1 MKHIGYRS
9 LAVFCMAV
17 LLSVCALAVPVSAF
31 PAVSGTETELVCT
44 VRDLAAENDTS
55 MAVENSELYRFLYQ
69 EIVSLKEE
77 ISLSRFQVSQ
87 AELRDVYQALHRR
100 PELFYTDRSFR
111 IKLRDG
117 AVVSL
122 MPGYTMDA
130 ETLIAAQRVYTETL
144 DSILACVLPEW
155 TDYQKVLFLHDA
167 LVTQYSYDDTLRNF
181 DVYSFFT
188 EGVGVCQAYSL
199 AMCALLEA
207 LDIPNAYAVS
217 IRMDHMWNLVQLDG
231 AWYHL
236 DVTWDDP
243 VPDGTGFVCHTYFLC
258 SDEKMRSAGHFGW
271 DAPHACTDT
280 RYDDC
285 FVRAAASPFVPFDDG
300 LWYYI
305 DNTTGEL
312 CLWNG
317 DPSSSGCETRKTGAM
332 TFPWDGKNRGEN
344 GYFSG
349 LVRLGDVLLYNS
361 TDAVYAYHPK
371 TGEIERMRFSEMK
384 KTDVFCGI
392 CGKLLPAAQQSPE
405 LSVVAGVS
413 GADGYALVSFSPK
426 NVVTYTVRGT
436 LTGYFAKAGNA
447 AQITLYTGGRAVYRT
462 TAARGTSYRTET
474 SSFALTGVR
483 AGTYELVVTQN
494 GCLPVHISGFTVKGD
509 TDLDTDARFASPSV
523 RELFTL
529 LLGDLNADGVI
540 DATDRA
546 LLLSGG
552 SFNRPVSGAA
562 SSVYDLNGDGYAD
575 FLDLAILTSASGW
588 GKTAASRKIQLS

>member
-1 MKHIGYRS
+1 MKHIGYKS
-9 LAVFCMAV
+9 LAAFCMAV
-17 LLSVCALAVPVSAF
+17 LLSVCVFAVSVSAIS
-31 PAVSGTETELVCT
+31 AVSGAETELVCT

-55 MAVENSELYRFLYQ
+55 TAVENSELYRFLYQ

-77 ISLSRFQVSQ
+77 IFLSRFNVSQ
-87 AELRDVYQALHRR
+87 EELRDVYQALHRR

-122 MPGYTMDA
+122 APSYTMDA
-130 ETLIAAQRVYTETL
+130 ETLIAAQRVYMETL
-144 DSILACVLPEW
+144 DGILACVSPEW

-167 LVTQYSYDDTLRNF
+167 LVTQYRYDDALHAY
-181 DVYSFFT
+181 DVYTFFT
-188 EGVGVCQAYSL
+188 EGAGVCQAYSL

-243 VPDGTGFVCHTYFLC
+243 VPDGTGFVSHTYFLC
-258 SDEKMRSAGHFGW
+258 SDEKMSSIEHFDW
-271 DAPHACTDT
+271 DAPYACTDT
-280 RYDDC
+280 RYDES

-305 DNTTGEL
+305 DNTTGKL
-312 CLWNG
+312 RAWNG
-317 DPSSSGCETRKTGAM
+317 DPSSSGCVIRKTGAL
-332 TFPWDGKNRGEN
+332 TFPWDGETRGEN

-371 TGEIERMRFSEMK
+371 TGEIERMRLSDMQ

-392 CGKLLPAAQQSPE
+392 CGELLPAAQQSPE
-405 LSVVAGVS
+405 LSVTAGVS
-413 GADGYALVSFSPK
+413 GADGYSLVSFSTK
-426 NVVTYTVRGT
+426 NIVTYTVQGT
-436 LTGYFAKAGNA
+436 LTGYFAKAGDA
-447 AQITLYTGGRAVYRT
+447 AQITLYTGGKAVYRT
-462 TAARGTSYRTET
+462 TAARGTSYRTEM
-474 SSFALTGVR
+474 SSFVLTGVR

-509 TDLDTDARFASPSV
+509 TDLDTDARFALPSV
-523 RELFTL
+523 QALFTL
-529 LLGDLNADGVI
+529 LPGDLNADGVI
-540 DATDRA
+540 DASDRA

-562 SSVYDLNGDGYAD
+562 SAVYDLNGDGYAD

-588 GKTAASRKIQLS
+588 GKTADSRRIQLS